1 MTTIAATLL
10 LAVALSVLGHH
21 VVAGAGRR
29 LGPRGALTLWT
40 LSTAG
45 WLLGWL
51 AVAVAIVAT
60 TAGPSL
66 KGIANACLNLIQGL
80 HRTGTEG
87 WAALTLICAVL
98 LTLRLGWVAVRRILR
113 ETRWRRGHLRHLLAQ
128 GRRTTLRGH
137 PVWLLDSTDRDA
149 YCLPG
154 TAFGI
159 TVSRGTLSALGARE
173 VDAVLA
179 HENAH
184 LRGFH
189 HLLVG
194 WVRLLAAAFPWVPL
208 LRAAEQHVP
217 VLVEW
222 CADDAAARE
231 VGVEPLV
238 HALGALAT
246 REPPERHT
254 LAASGACTV
263 QRVRRLLSP
272 PPRPRPRRRLIT
284 GVAVIA
290 VIAAPMVSVALGT
303 ASMMSATCLCMV

>member
-1 MTTIAATLL
+1 MTTIAVTLL

-21 VVAGAGRR
+21 VVVGAGLR

-40 LSTAG
+40 LSTVG

-51 AVAVAIVAT
+51 AAAVAIIAT

-80 HRTGTEG
+80 QRTGTEG
-87 WAALTLICAVL
+87 WAALTLLIAVL
-98 LTLRLGWVAVRRILR
+98 LTLRLAWVAARRVLR
-113 ETRWRRGHLRHLLAQ
+113 EVRWRRTHLHHLLAQ

-137 PVWLLDSTDRDA
+137 PVWLLDSLERDA
-149 YCLPG
+149 YCMPG
-154 TAFGI
+154 TDFGI
-159 TVSRGTLSALGARE
+159 TVSRGTLSALGTRE

-184 LRGFH
+184 LRGHH

-194 WVRLLAAAFPWVPL
+194 WVRLLAATFPWVPL
-208 LRAAEQHVP
+208 LRAAEHHVP

-222 CADDAAARE
+222 CADDDAARR

-238 HALGALAT
+238 HALGALVS
-246 REPPERHT
+246 RETHERHT

-272 PPRPRPRRRLIT
+272 PPQGPLRRRLLT
-284 GVAVIA
+284 GAAVLA
-290 VIAAPMVSVALGT
+290 FIAAPAVSVALGT